1 MQHFIQSTQAVY
13 RAGRLV
19 LGVAGLVLVSLVSN
33 GQDGAEYVTVVAAK
47 APPKLSAQISGVIT
61 DAATKKPLTG
71 ARVFYKN
78 LTTSITGD
86 DGRFTLAVPSANVS
100 VGVEIAGYQS
110 REVAIDGRKTL
121 NVALN
126 EGDRPSLFN
135 PLVLANHVVPAN
147 RLTNAAA
154 TADMSDIW
162 TRYNETPDSY
172 LQGKIAGLNSIR
184 GSGMGNA
191 RANLLLRGYT
201 SLSATNQPLII
212 VDNMVYDNGTYG
224 SSLTNNYAE
233 NPLANIDIRDISN
246 ITVLKDAAVTAQY
259 GTKAANGVIVITTSR
274 ARDLGTRIDLAMNG
288 GMNLAPTSL
297 PLLNASD
304 YRTYLGN
311 VLSSGGVSTEALQAL
326 PYFNDAINSGT
337 YYQYHNTTDW
347 QKKLFTNSLSNNMYL
362 KVTGGDN
369 IAKYALSMNYLTN
382 NTALAQ
388 SNVSKYS
395 TRFNADLNLSNR
407 LKGVANMS
415 FSYNEANVKDMGFAP
430 KTNPVFLSL
439 VKAPFLSDYEISPTG
454 IASPDYA
461 DEDIFKVG
469 NPTVVSQLMQ
479 ASNRAYRFVGGLGLQ
494 YNVAPGLELGANVSV
509 IFDKIKENRFVPRR
523 GILSDTLSNA
533 IAQNQLGSQT
543 KRLFNFNTEAYASYA
558 KTINYR
564 HEFSTRVGVRFLN
577 SKVEQ
582 DRILG
587 YNSATDELISAGNGV
602 SLLNNLGG
610 GLGEYN
616 WLNTYLTMN
625 YAFADKYFLTLSAA
639 LDGSSRFGKQ
649 VATESIKIGGMP
661 FALMP
666 AVSAAWQISSERF
679 MANSPFDLLKLRA
692 SYGRVGND
700 DIGNYGSRQYYVG
713 QNLLGIQGL
722 IRSNIANPALKW
734 ETVTKANLGL
744 DMALLNDRV
753 SLSLDVF
760 RNKTTDMLI
769 LETTP
774 TVAGIST
781 MLRNGG
787 GMTTSGV
794 EATLN
799 VKLLNRPNLK
809 WDLGMNIGRA
819 VSVIDQLPDGNLINT
834 FGPAT
839 YLTSTGQAPNA
850 FYGYVAQ
857 GVFATDAQ
865 ATAAGLQTRLK
876 DGSLRPFRGGD
887 VQFVDLDNNKIID
900 EKDRQIIGKPT
911 PDFFGGINNHIGF
924 GNLSVEAL
932 VTFVSGNSLYN
943 YTRNVL
949 ESVSGT
955 NNQSQATLNRWRGD
969 GQVTDVPRATLG
981 DPLGNARFSNRWI
994 EDGSYIRLRS
1004 VSVAY
1009 NFPINRTLLKY
1020 LTLYA
1025 SASNLLTFTKYL
1037 GYDPEFNATNSLF
1050 GQGVDNTLEPIQK
1063 SVQIGVKFG
1072 L

>member
-1 MQHFIQSTQAVY
+1 ML
-13 RAGRLV
+13 GV
-19 LGVAGLVLVSLVSN
+19 LGLVFLSLVSN
-33 GQDGAEYVTVVAAK
+33 GQDGADYVTVVAAK
-47 APPKLSAQISGVIT
+47 APPKLKGEIKGVVI
-61 DAATKKPLTG
+61 DAATKRPLTG

-78 LTTSITGD
+78 LTTAITGD
-86 DGRFTLAVPSANVS
+86 DGRFTLAIPANNVS

-110 REVAIDGRKTL
+110 REIPVDGRRSL
-121 NVALN
+121 DIALN

-135 PLVLANHVVPAN
+135 PLMLANHAMPGN

-154 TADMSDIW
+154 TADMADIW
-162 TRYNETPDSY
+162 TRYNETPDAY
-172 LQGKIAGLNSIR
+172 LQGKIAGLNSVR
-184 GSGMGNA
+184 SSGTGNA

-201 SLSATNQPLII
+201 SLTATNQPLII
-212 VDNMVYDNGTYG
+212 VDNMIYDNSSYG
-224 SSLTNNYAE
+224 SSLANGYTD

-288 GMNLAPTSL
+288 GVNLAPASL
-297 PLLNASD
+297 PVLNATD
-304 YRTYLGN
+304 YRTYLAD
-311 VLSSGGVSTEALQAL
+311 VLSSGGASTESLQAL
-326 PYFNDAINSGT
+326 PYFNDAQNSGT
-337 YYQYHNTTDW
+337 YYQYHNNTDW

-388 SNVSKYS
+388 SSVSKYS

-407 LKGVANMS
+407 LKGVATMS
-415 FSYNEANVKDMGFAP
+415 FSYNEATIKDLGAAP
-430 KTNPVFLSL
+430 KTNPIFLSL

-494 YNVAPGLELGANVSV
+494 YNLAPGLELGANVSV

-543 KRLFNFNTEAYASYA
+543 KRLFNFNTEAYGAYH
-558 KTINYR
+558 KTVNYW
-564 HEFSTRVGVRFLN
+564 HEFSARVGMRYLN
-577 SKVEQ
+577 SRTEQ
-582 DRILG
+582 DRISG

-602 SLLNNLGG
+602 SLLNSLGG

-616 WLNTYLTMN
+616 WLNTYLNLN
-625 YAFADKYFLTLSAA
+625 YAYADKYFVTLSAA
-639 LDGSSRFGKQ
+639 MDGSSRFGRQ
-649 VATESIKIGGMP
+649 VATESIGIGGTRY
-661 FALMP
+661 AIMP
-666 AVSAAWQISSERF
+666 AVSAAWQISSEKF
-679 MANSPFDLLKLRA
+679 MANSSFDLLKLRA

-722 IRSNIANPALKW
+722 IRSNIANPGLKW

-744 DMALLNDRV
+744 DMSVLNDRV

-760 RNKTTDMLI
+760 RHKTTDMLI
-769 LETTP
+769 VETTP
-774 TVAGIST
+774 TVAGIAT

-787 GMTTSGV
+787 GMTTNGA
-794 EATLN
+794 EASLN
-799 VKLLNRPNLK
+799 VKVMNSPALK
-809 WDLGMNIGRA
+809 WDLGVNIGRA
-819 VSVIDQLPDGNLINT
+819 ASVIDQLPDGNITNT
-834 FGPAT
+834 FGSAT
-839 YLTSTGQAPNA
+839 YLTSVGQAPNA

-857 GVFATDAQ
+857 GVYATDAQ
-865 ATAAGLQTRLK
+865 AAAAGLQAKQR
-876 DGSLRPFRGGD
+876 DGSLRPFKGGD

-900 EKDRQIIGKPT
+900 ERDRQIIGNPT
-911 PDFFGGINNHIGF
+911 PNFFGGLSNHITY
-924 GNLSVEAL
+924 GNFTVDAL

-949 ESVSGT
+949 ETVAGT
-955 NNQSQATLNRWRGD
+955 NNQTQATLNRWRGN

-981 DPLGNARFSNRWI
+981 DPMGNARFSNRWI
-994 EDGSYIRLRS
+994 EDGSYVRLRT
-1004 VSVAY
+1004 VSAAY
-1009 NFPINRTLLKY
+1009 NFPINRGVLKY

-1025 SASNLLTFTKYL
+1025 SANNLLTFTKYL
-1037 GYDPEFNATNSLF
+1037 GYDPEFSATTSPF
-1050 GQGVDNTLEPIQK
+1050 GQGVDTTLEPIQK